1 MWKKGWIS
9 LIRFYQIYIS
19 PLKGPS
25 CRFYPTCSSYA
36 IEAIQKHGAW
46 KGWMLAIRR
55 IVKCHPWHPGGV
67 DLVPDPEDKASKS
80 VVKTLRK

>member
-19 PLKGPS
+19 PLKGPT

-36 IEAIQKHGAW
+36 IEAIQKHGAFR
-46 KGWMLAIRR
+46 GWILAIRR
-55 IVKCHPWHPGGV
+55 ILKCHPWHPGGV
-67 DLVPDPEDKASKS
+67 DFVPDPKDKASKS
-80 VVKTLRK
+80 LVRTLKK

>member
-25 CRFYPTCSSYA
+25 CRFYPTCSAYA

-46 KGWMLAIRR
+46 KGWILAIRR
-55 IVKCHPWHPGGV
+55 ILKCHPWHPGGV
-67 DLVPDPEDKASKS
+67 DFVPDPEDKQSRS
-80 VVKTLRK
+80 LVKTLKK